1 MPPPAAS
8 PIREHPRKGSSIG
21 WWVSSMS
28 LQHYKGVSF
37 IYVTV
42 DTFLWYVKFVSL
54 HLSTSCCM
62 ATIIK
67 IDHFFS
73 YQKVCLYGVFSCH
86 SPLRHQLVC
95 LFDVLC
101 ALVSFRY
108 QLWRLSGLSNG
119 SVLLRYHLVCR
130 YHVSNRSALFRYYW
144 HNATTSQA
152 GPSHWHTSCDV
163 TRCPNLYETKLRR
176 HYDETKMKRS
186 II

>member
-1 MPPPAAS
+1 MPPPPAS

-42 DTFLWYVKFVSL
+42 DTFLWYLKFVSL

-73 YQKVCLYGVFSCH
+73 YQKVSTASLVCH

-144 HNATTSQA
+144 HIATTSQA

-176 HYDETKMKRS
+176 HYDETKMRRS

>member
-1 MPPPAAS
+1 
-8 PIREHPRKGSSIG
+8 
-21 WWVSSMS
+21 MS

-37 IYVTV
+37 IHVTF
-42 DTFLWYVKFVSL
+42 DTFLWYLKFVSL

-67 IDHFFS
+67 MDHFFS
-73 YQKVCLYGVFSCH
+73 YQKVCLCGVFSF
-86 SPLRHQLVC
+86 SFSFKHQLAC
-95 LFDVLC
+95 IFDVLC
-101 ALVSFRY
+101 APVSFRY

-144 HNATTSQA
+144 HIATTSQA

-163 TRCPNLYETKLRR
+163 TRFPNLYETKLRR
-176 HYDETKMKRS
+176 HYDETKMRRS

>member
-1 MPPPAAS
+1 MPPPPAS

-42 DTFLWYVKFVSL
+42 DTFLWYLKFVSL

-95 LFDVLC
+95 LFEGTIWFVATMSRIGQLYLGTTDIMQQRPKQVPLIDIPVATSRDVLTYM
-101 ALVSFRY
+101 RPN
-108 QLWRLSGLSNG
+108 W
-119 SVLLRYHLVCR
+119 
-130 YHVSNRSALFRYYW
+130 
-144 HNATTSQA
+144 
-152 GPSHWHTSCDV
+152 DV
-163 TRCPNLYETKLRR
+163 TTMRQKWNIL
-176 HYDETKMKRS
+176 
-186 II
+186 

>member
-1 MPPPAAS
+1 
-8 PIREHPRKGSSIG
+8 
-21 WWVSSMS
+21 MS

-42 DTFLWYVKFVSL
+42 DTFLWYLKFVSL

-144 HNATTSQA
+144 HNPTTSQA

>member
-42 DTFLWYVKFVSL
+42 DTFLWYLKFVSL

>member
-1 MPPPAAS
+1 
-8 PIREHPRKGSSIG
+8 
-21 WWVSSMS
+21 MS

-42 DTFLWYVKFVSL
+42 DTFLWYLKFVSL